1 MKKMAYL
8 AAVLMLGVCA
18 APANAAGPEL
28 DKAVALSA
36 PDSGASL
43 SAICNSV
50 YLAVKESPNELD
62 KVFATVINQRT
73 TWKAS
78 ECYAIMRAALLA
90 RPDLA
95 SGLCSCVLTYKGG
108 KDGKGGKGGA
118 DSASLNLDPLLNNM
132 ISALYQAS
140 LEDGVPEE
148 TLNLITCTLCGPFT
162 NLPDIGVNTNGE
174 GWFEDI
180 IPTPPPVSP
189 SI

>member
-18 APANAAGPEL
+18 APANAAGSEL

-50 YLAVKESPNELD
+50 YRAVKESPGEMD

-95 SGLCSCVLTYKGG
+95 CLLCSSDLSRSRVIQ
-108 KDGKGGKGGA
+108 DSKGGKGGA
-118 DSASLNLDPLLNNM
+118 NGSLHLDPLLNNM
-132 ISALYQAS
+132 ISSLYQAS
-140 LEDGVPEE
+140 LEDGVAEE
-148 TLNLITCTLCGPFT
+148 TINLVTCTLCNPFT
-162 NLPDIGVNTNGE
+162 GLPDIGVNTNGAE
-174 GWFEDI
+174 WHEDI